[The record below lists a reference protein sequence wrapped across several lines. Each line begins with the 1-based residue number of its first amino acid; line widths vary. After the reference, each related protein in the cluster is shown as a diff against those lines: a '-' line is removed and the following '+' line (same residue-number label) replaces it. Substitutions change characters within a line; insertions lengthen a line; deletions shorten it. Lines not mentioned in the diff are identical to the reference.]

1 LAVAVYVVLL
11 GPPGA
16 GKGTQAEILS
26 EKLGLAHISSGD
38 LFRENIKNQ
47 TELGKLA
54 KTFMDRGDLVPDD
67 VTIAMVRERL
77 SRLDCAKGALLD
89 GYPRT
94 PAQAEALSKILHDFG
109 GKVDVVP
116 YIRVDEE
123 ELVRRLSGRW
133 TCKAQGH
140 IYHEVSNPP
149 KKSGVCDIDG
159 SELYQRED
167 DKRETVQR
175 RIQVYFEQTAP
186 LIDHYRKA
194 GTLVEVNG
202 AQSIEAVTKY
212 LMAAMPARVSGGKA

>member
-1 LAVAVYVVLL
+1 VAVYVVLL

-26 EKLGLAHISSGD
+26 EKLGLAHVSSGD

-54 KTFMDRGDLVPDD
+54 KSYMDRGDLVPDD
-67 VTIAMVRERL
+67 VTIAMVRDRL
-77 SRLDCAKGALLD
+77 SRPDCAKGALLD

-94 PAQAEALSKILHDFG
+94 PAQAEALGKMLGDLG

-133 TCKAQGH
+133 TCRTQGH

-149 KKSGVCDIDG
+149 KKAGVCDIDG

-175 RIQVYFEQTAP
+175 RIKVYFEQTAP
-186 LIDHYRKA
+186 LIDYFRKTGSLA
-194 GTLVEVNG
+194 EVDG
-202 AQSIEAVTKY
+202 AQSIEQVTQD
-212 LMAAMPARVSGGKA
+212 LMTAISSKGAA